1 MKLKYALGTLKC
13 AYFSFRLDCEDNL
26 ALIEIKRITVYVRV
40 KLLQMSCNDG
50 DGCPR
55 DVEVIA
61 HYEMYDGL
69 PLTAKWIEVS
79 VLFAKIL
86 AYCKPCSPMCGKLLT
101 FLYKQWWNQN
111 KNLAGFVNCNFC
123 LAANSS

>member
-1 MKLKYALGTLKC
+1 MGHLLKLKYALKPLNVRNT
-13 AYFSFRLDCEDNL
+13 AYFSFCLDCEDENL
-26 ALIEIKRITVYVRV
+26 ALIEMKRITVVRV

-50 DGCPR
+50 EGCHR

-79 VLFAKIL
+79 VL
-86 AYCKPCSPMCGKLLT
+86 SPY
-101 FLYKQWWNQN
+101 F
-111 KNLAGFVNCNFC
+111 
-123 LAANSS
+123 

>member
-1 MKLKYALGTLKC
+1 
-13 AYFSFRLDCEDNL
+13 
-26 ALIEIKRITVYVRV
+26 
-40 KLLQMSCNDG
+40 MSCNDG
-50 DGCPR
+50 EGCPQ

-86 AYCKPCSPMCGKLLT
+86 ASCRPYIPMCGKLLT

-111 KNLAGFVNCNFC
+111 KNLAGFANCNFC
-123 LAANSS
+123 PAATVTTARLMDSAHCIPFRVS

>member
-1 MKLKYALGTLKC
+1 MP
-13 AYFSFRLDCEDNL
+13 NL
-26 ALIEIKRITVYVRV
+26 ALIEMKRITVYVRV
-40 KLLQMSCNDG
+40 NLLQMSCNDG

-55 DVEVIA
+55 DVEVIV

-86 AYCKPCSPMCGKLLT
+86 AYCKPYTPMCWKLLT
-101 FLYKQWWNQN
+101 FL
-111 KNLAGFVNCNFC
+111 
-123 LAANSS
+123 